1 MVRWGH
7 GRRLWAGLLV
17 LATALF
23 GGVGAAQAT
32 LALTPQQSAWIAQ
45 QQGKV
50 FSVGFDPYA
59 GMDSFVLQGKRQ
71 GLLHLLLQDMAQETG
86 LRLVPADSKDW
97 DAAYQRFV
105 GGKSDILYGA
115 NPTPER
121 EAIMRFTAPVVRY
134 PYVTLARKAS
144 SVQTL
149 ADIHAKRVGFIENDF
164 VQQALPQA
172 YPNLHFES
180 VTYSDQLVALQALE
194 AGRIDAFVTS
204 GGGVE
209 VEYLVAHPQLAVVAQ
224 LRAITSD
231 MTLAVAL
238 DQTELQGILQAY
250 ISQRQDA
257 IARLARQARQIYN
270 RKALQLS
277 PAELDWLEHVGTAV
291 VGAAEDYLPF
301 DYQSKGQYKGIAGE
315 TLQAIADTVGLKLT
329 VVSAPFAKIM
339 DAARAGQVHV
349 VNMAKTED
357 RLKDFIFPHPFST
370 ERDIVIGRKT
380 SPPVSDIYAL
390 DGQRVAVIEG
400 FWHEEYLRKNLR
412 QPHIVT
418 TADILESLRKV
429 RDGEADYLIENPTVV
444 EYYINGLGYQDLAKR
459 GETSGDSALY
469 FGVSRTQPELAGI
482 MDKVI
487 PLLSFEELKY
497 RGLQTV
503 PAVENEAN
511 RRLLWLAALL
521 TLALAAIVTLTA
533 VMARKLTNERL
544 SNQFLRER
552 EQLLY
557 TDVLTGFF
565 NRNHYSAHIAALE
578 QSMALPAAVVVAD
591 LNNLKRANDA
601 YGHAVGDELLRL
613 FAQQMRT
620 QWPQATGYRMGGDE
634 FLMVLE
640 GADPQAVQGQIDALL
655 ARCAQTPLVLDG
667 GVTLR
672 PSAAIG
678 FSIRTERDSTMD
690 QCVARADQHMYEAK
704 VRQKKR
710 STDHMAT

>member
-7 GRRLWAGLLV
+7 GKWLWTW
-17 LATALF
+17 LAAFVTAVG
-23 GGVGAAQAT
+23 GGVGTAHAT
-32 LALTPQQSAWIAQ
+32 LALTAQQSAWVAQ
-45 QQGKV
+45 HQGKALR
-50 FSVGFDPYA
+50 VGFDPYA
-59 GMDSFVLQGKRQ
+59 GMDSFVLHGKRQ
-71 GLLHLLLQDMAQETG
+71 GLLHLLLQDMARETG
-86 LRLVPADSKDW
+86 LHLEPADSKDW
-97 DAAYQRFV
+97 DDAYQRFV
-105 GGKSDILYGA
+105 GGKTDILYGA

-121 EAIMRFTAPVVRY
+121 EKIMRFTAPVVRY
-134 PYVTLARKAS
+134 PYVALARKAS

-149 ADIHAKRVGFIENDF
+149 ADMDGKHVGFIDNDF
-164 VQQALPQA
+164 VQQALPQS
-172 YPNLHFES
+172 YPNLHFQAHS
-180 VTYSDQLVALQALE
+180 YADQPAALQALE

-209 VEYLVAHPQLAVVAQ
+209 VEYLVAHPQLAVAAH

-238 DQTELQGILQAY
+238 DQVELQGILQAY
-250 ISQRQDA
+250 ISQRQGA
-257 IARLARQARQIYN
+257 IEGLALQARQIYN

-277 PAELDWLEHVGTAV
+277 PAELDWIEHVGTAV

-301 DYQSKGQYKGIAGE
+301 DYQHNGQYKGIAGE
-315 TLQAIADTVGLKLT
+315 TLQAIADTVGLKFT

-339 DAARAGQVHV
+339 DAARAGRVHV

-357 RLKDFIFPHPFST
+357 RLKDFLFPHPFST

-390 DGQRVAVIEG
+390 DGQRVAVIDG
-400 FWHEEYLRKNLR
+400 FWHDEYLRKNLR
-412 QPHIVT
+412 RPTITT
-418 TADILESLRKV
+418 TADILESLRRV
-429 RDGEADYLIENPTVV
+429 RDGEVDYLIENPTVA
-444 EYYINGLGYQDLAKR
+444 EYYINGLGYQDLVKR
-459 GETSGDSALY
+459 GETSGDSFLY
-469 FGVSRTQPELAGI
+469 FGVSRTQPQLAGI

-487 PLLSFEELKY
+487 PLLSFEEIKY

-511 RRLLWLAALL
+511 QRLLWLAALL
-521 TLALAAIVTLTA
+521 TLALAAIVAFTA

-591 LNNLKRANDA
+591 LNNLKRANDE
-601 YGHAVGDELLRL
+601 YGHAAGDDLLRL
-613 FAQQMRT
+613 FAARMRE

-640 GADPQAVQGQIDALL
+640 AADPQAVQGQIDALL

-667 GVTLR
+667 GITLR

-678 FSIRTERDSTMD
+678 FAIRTERDSTMD
-690 QCVARADQHMYEAK
+690 QCVARADLHMYEAK

-710 STDHMAT
+710 STDYMAA

>member
-1 MVRWGH
+1 MVQRGH
-7 GRRLWAGLLV
+7 GRWLWMW
-17 LATALF
+17 LAAFVTVFF
-23 GGVGAAQAT
+23 GAMGPAQAR

-45 QQGKV
+45 HQGKV

-59 GMDSFVLQGKRQ
+59 GMDSFVLQGQRQ
-71 GLLHLLLQDMAQETG
+71 GFLHLLLQDLAQETG
-86 LRLVPADSKDW
+86 LRLEPADSKDW
-97 DAAYQRFV
+97 DDAYQRFV
-105 GGKSDILYGA
+105 GGKTDILYGA
-115 NPTPER
+115 NPTPAR
-121 EAIMRFTAPVVRY
+121 EAIMRFTAPAVRY
-134 PYVTLARKAS
+134 PYVALARKAG

-149 ADIHAKRVGFIENDF
+149 ADFDAKRVGFIDNDF
-164 VQQALPQA
+164 VQQALPLA
-172 YPNLHFES
+172 YPNLHFQS
-180 VTYSDQLVALQALE
+180 LTFADQPSALQALE
-194 AGRIDAFVTS
+194 TGRIDAFVTS

-209 VEYLVAHPQLAVVAQ
+209 VEYLVEHPQLAVVAQ

-238 DQTELQGILQAY
+238 DQVELQGILQAY
-250 ISQRQDA
+250 IGQRQDA
-257 IARLARQARQIYN
+257 IAHRAAQARQIYN
-270 RKALQLS
+270 RKALRLS
-277 PAELDWLEHVGTAV
+277 AAELDWIEHVGTAV

-315 TLQAIADTVGLKLT
+315 TLQAIADTVGLKFT
-329 VVSAPFAKIM
+329 VVSAPFAQIM
-339 DAARAGQVHV
+339 DEARAGRVHV
-349 VNMAKTED
+349 VNMAKTEA
-357 RLKDFIFPHPFST
+357 RRKDFLFPHPFST

-390 DGQRVAVIEG
+390 DGQRVAVIDG
-400 FWHEEYLRKNLR
+400 FWHDEYLRKNLR
-412 QPHIVT
+412 QPQIVT

-444 EYYINGLGYQDLAKR
+444 EYYINGLGYQDLVKR
-459 GETSGDSALY
+459 GETSGDSFLY
-469 FGVSRTQPELAGI
+469 FGVSRTQPQLAGI

-487 PLLSFEELKY
+487 PLLSFEEIKY

-503 PAVENEAN
+503 PAVGNEAN

-521 TLALAAIVTLTA
+521 TLALAAIVAFTA

-591 LNNLKRANDA
+591 LNNLKRANDE
-601 YGHAVGDELLRL
+601 YGHAAGDELLRL
-613 FAQQMRT
+613 FAARMRE

-634 FLMVLE
+634 FLVVLE
-640 GADPQAVQGQIDALL
+640 AADPQAVQGQIDALL
-655 ARCAQTPLVLDG
+655 ARCAQVPLVLEG
-667 GVTLR
+667 GGTLT

-678 FSIRTERDSTMD
+678 FAMRSDSSTSMD
-690 QCVARADQHMYEAK
+690 QCVARADQHMYAAK

-710 STDHMAT
+710 STDV